1 MFARTLI
8 SAALVAALS
17 GCNGGGDS
25 NDIQQPAQLQAEA
38 KILFSPAEGRIPTP
52 NDLLFAGS
60 QDGTLVFPGE
70 NLQDLTNP
78 KVHLSALDGWS
89 TIAPFF
95 IAASEPLDASS
106 LVAGQTVR
114 LFEAVVGLGANT
126 PDPQNPC
133 AVAPAKVVCAVVREL
148 GADEYSVGLEPVS
161 SGQSN
166 RIQIT
171 PKQPLKAASSYV
183 YSLSQGIKTADG
195 RLVISDGPYLI
206 AHQTTPLDATSPFK
220 GLQGAIQQ
228 IEQNLQKLGVNREQ
242 ILLSG
247 SFSTQS
253 ISPVLATLKQMIDA
267 SPAPELQVT
276 APLGNSGLYIPGGRN
291 NALLMAGKLN
301 LPYYL
306 KASQAPQDLSAL
318 SSFWQSAQ
326 AVAGERNLTR
336 YNPLP
341 VKTGTETIPV
351 LLSVPSGAKPEAG
364 WPVVIFQH
372 GFTRSRADLIP
383 MAETFAA
390 AGFAAVS
397 IDLPLHG
404 IAAAADYPAT
414 DPLKALAAV
423 LHQGYGHAEGQ
434 VHERTFGLDVLSAD
448 GSAQPD
454 GVADGSGLHFV
465 NLSSLLTT
473 RDNLRQSIADL
484 MSLKKALAT
493 VNVDGLD
500 GADFDTSRVAFV
512 GHSLGGIVGSSFAAL
527 NPDLKSV
534 VLVAPGGGVGKLLLD
549 SKAFGPR
556 IVAGLKAKG
565 LLAGTSAFEDFV
577 WLSQTL
583 LDSGDP
589 LNYAAQLKASP
600 VPVYF
605 AQMVGNAAL
614 QLPSDVVVS
623 NSVPG
628 APLSGSD
635 PLVKALGLTDSKVS
649 GQNPAGFKVRVNF
662 SQGEHGT
669 LLTPNSSL
677 NAGLPDGVWR
687 DAMVELHTQIA
698 SFLASDGKVLQVT
711 NSNTLQ

>member
-8 SAALVAALS
+8 SVALLAALT
-17 GCNGGGDS
+17 GCNDS
-25 NDIQQPAQLQAEA
+25 GQDDQIKQPAQLQAEA
-38 KILFSPAEGRIPTP
+38 KVYFSPEEGRIPTP

-60 QDGTLVFPGE
+60 TDGTLVFPRE
-70 NLQDLTNP
+70 NLQDLSNP

-95 IAASEPLDASS
+95 IAVSEPLDASS

-114 LFEAVVGLGANT
+114 LFEAVVGLGATT

-148 GADEYSVGLEPVS
+148 STDEFSVGLEAVS
-161 SGQSN
+161 SGHSN

-171 PKQPLKAASSYV
+171 PKQPLKAGSAYV
-183 YSLSQGIKTADG
+183 YSLTQGIKTAEG
-195 RLVISDGPYLI
+195 RLVISDGPYQI
-206 AHQTTPLDATSPFK
+206 AHQTTPLDASSPFK

-228 IEQNLQKLGVNREQ
+228 IEQNLKKLGVDQ
-242 ILLSG
+242 AKILLSG

-253 ISPVLATLKQMIDA
+253 ISPVLAMLKQVIEA
-267 SPAPELQVT
+267 SPAPQLQVT
-276 APLGNSGLYIPGGRN
+276 KPLGSTGLYIPGGRA
-291 NALLMAGKLN
+291 NALLMAGQIN

-306 KASQAPQDLSAL
+306 KASQGPQDLSAL
-318 SSFWQSAQ
+318 SAFWQSAQ

-341 VKTGTETIPV
+341 AKTGDETIPV
-351 LLSVPSGAKPEAG
+351 LLSVPSGAKPAAG

-414 DPLKALAAV
+414 DPLKALAPL
-423 LHQGYGHAEGQ
+423 LHQGYASNEGQ

-448 GSAQPD
+448 GSATPD

-473 RDNLRQSIADL
+473 RDNLRQGVADL
-484 MSLKKALAT
+484 MALKKALAT
-493 VNVDGLD
+493 ANVDGID
-500 GADFDTSRVAFV
+500 GADFDSSRVAFV
-512 GHSLGGIVGSSFAAL
+512 GHSLGGIVGTTFASL

-534 VLVAPGGGVGKLLLD
+534 VLVAPGGGVSKLLLD

-556 IVAGLKAKG
+556 ILAGLAAKG
-565 LLAGTSAFEDFV
+565 LAAGTSAFEDFV
-577 WLSQTL
+577 WLSQTV
-583 LDSGDP
+583 LDAGDP

-600 VPVYF
+600 SPVYF
-605 AQMVGNAAL
+605 AQMVGNASL
-614 QLPSDVVVS
+614 KLPSDVVVS

-635 PLVKALGLTDSKVS
+635 PLVKALGLVDTKVS
-649 GQNPAGFKVRVNF
+649 GQSPTGLKVRVNF

-677 NAGLPDGVWR
+677 NAGLPAGVWR
-687 DAMVELHTQIA
+687 EAMVELHTQIA
-698 SFLASDGKVLQVT
+698 SFLASDGKVLQVS